1 MILVL
6 IIDALAVALLVGA
19 ALTKGFERSL
29 PLAAFLLMLFPN
41 ECQIRIPDVFEI
53 TTQRIVVVTLI
64 VLFATLGRKNKQPLP
79 LKYLL
84 FLQIAWMLI
93 STICS
98 VVFTISL
105 KTVLSQL
112 FDYFVPFYIFS
123 RSITQVKTIN
133 KTLAAFVSAMAVCCI
148 FGTSQAYGFG
158 NIISIFPSVAH
169 SFAERRF
176 EADRGIRAMSTFGH
190 PILFGAALSLAIPLA
205 LYLLTRTKQTA
216 KGTLVD

>member
-6 IIDALAVALLVGA
+6 IIDALAVALLVGT

-64 VLFATLGRKNKQPLP
+64 VLFVTLGRKNKQPLP

-93 STICS
+93 STFRS

-112 FDYFVPFYIFS
+112 FDY
-123 RSITQVKTIN
+123 
-133 KTLAAFVSAMAVCCI
+133 
-148 FGTSQAYGFG
+148 
-158 NIISIFPSVAH
+158 
-169 SFAERRF
+169 
-176 EADRGIRAMSTFGH
+176 
-190 PILFGAALSLAIPLA
+190 
-205 LYLLTRTKQTA
+205 
-216 KGTLVD
+216 